1 MESSSRTRTH
11 RPTWLPKL
19 PYQMQG
25 TSARKTDSVRP
36 YRTTVTFSQS
46 AAPAATAAGL
56 PSLAPLSAG
65 RPRLP
70 VRGGARS
77 YRAAL
82 AGNRVVHVVRSTSS
96 GLPW

>member
-1 MESSSRTRTH
+1 
-11 RPTWLPKL
+11 LPKL

-25 TSARKTDSVRP
+25 TAARKTDSVRP

-46 AAPAATAAGL
+46 ACSATAAGV
-56 PSLAPLSAG
+56 PSLPPLSAG

-77 YRAAL
+77 YSAAL
-82 AGNRVVHVVRSTSS
+82 AGNRVVHVVRDTSS
-96 GLPW
+96 GLP